1 MRWFH
6 RLSLR
11 GRLVLIGTTG
21 LAFGLAIGGVIL
33 VAVLQFV
40 LQRSLDAGARQTA
53 ADLAAL
59 VDQGQLADPIPA
71 AGTQIVQ
78 VLDADSRIRAASLGA
93 DRLVPLLRP
102 RELAAAR
109 HGMVIHIDG
118 DRAGLDGPLRVVA
131 TSAGAGAESRVV
143 IVAAPARDLEASV
156 HTVRG
161 ALLIAYPLLV
171 GVLAVLAWRVVAWTL
186 RPVEAL
192 RAGAEEITGAARMR
206 RLPVPDGEDEVHR
219 LAVTLN
225 GMLDRLDASRQ
236 RQRAFVGDAAHE
248 LRSPIASL
256 RTQLEVA
263 ERLGEPAAPADLM
276 SDVDR
281 LHRLV
286 DDLLLLAR
294 ADEPD
299 PRLGRRA
306 PVELGSVLREVA
318 AGHGGARVPVTVLDG
333 QPEWT
338 VGDPDGLR
346 RIVDNLVNNAVR
358 HATSRVELAVV
369 ATPAGA
375 GFSVTDDGPGIAPAD
390 RERVFDRFTRLDD
403 ARAREGGVEGA
414 GLGLAIVR
422 ELVRLHNGTVTLT
435 DAGPGLR
442 ATVVLPPI

>member
-1 MRWFH
+1 
-6 RLSLR
+6 LSLR

-40 LQRSLDAGARQTA
+40 LQRSLDTSARQTA

-109 HGMVIHIDG
+109 HGMVVRIDG

-256 RTQLEVA
+256 RTQLEVS

-299 PRLGRRA
+299 LRLGRRA

-318 AGHGGARVPVTVLDG
+318 ASYGGARVPVTVLDG
-333 QPEWT
+333 QPQWT

-346 RIVDNLVNNAVR
+346 RMVDNLVSNAVR

-369 ATPAGA
+369 ATLAGA
-375 GFSVTDDGPGIAPAD
+375 GFTVTDDGPGIPPAD
-390 RERVFDRFTRLDD
+390 RERVFERFTRLDD